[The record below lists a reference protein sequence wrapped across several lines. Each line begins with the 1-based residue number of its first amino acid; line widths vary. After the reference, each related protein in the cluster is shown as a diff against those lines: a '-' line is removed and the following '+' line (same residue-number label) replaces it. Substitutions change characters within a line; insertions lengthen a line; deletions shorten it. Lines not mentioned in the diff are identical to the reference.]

1 MHATII
7 WHAQDVIYMLDFL
20 LVIPTFNEEA
30 FIREMIS
37 SSNRLLSKMYRNYKI
52 VIIDAHSV
60 DSTIDIVKEMSRRIP
75 KVEILESGIR
85 GKRGRDVLYGM
96 HGFNSKLYCYM
107 DADLGPSVSY
117 IKDLVKKQRIGYD
130 VVLASRYSLGSKL
143 RRPPLRKAF
152 SRTYNIM
159 INLIFG
165 DNVTD
170 HQCGFKLF
178 SKKAFNE
185 IYRYSEENHWTWDT
199 ETILIAH
206 YKKMRMCEVPIRWSE
221 RRNRRT
227 GIIRLLKD
235 VYIFVPSLIRLF
247 YRFRI
252 SRSF

>member
-1 MHATII
+1 MRA
-7 WHAQDVIYMLDFL
+7 VIHMLDFL
-20 LVIPTFNEEA
+20 LVIPTFNEEK
-30 FIREMIS
+30 FIKEMIS
-37 SSNRLLSKMYRNYKI
+37 NSDRLLSKMYKNYKI

-60 DSTIDIVKEMSRRIP
+60 DSTIDIVKDISRRIQ

-96 HGFNSKLYCYM
+96 RKFNSKLYCYI
-107 DADLGPSVSY
+107 DADLSPSVSY
-117 IKDLVKKQRIGYD
+117 IKDLVRKQRSGYD
-130 VVLASRYSLGSKL
+130 VVLASRYGLGSKL
-143 RRPPLRKAF
+143 WRPPLRKAF
-152 SRTYNIM
+152 SRAYNIM
-159 INLIFG
+159 VNLIFG
-165 DNVTD
+165 DKVTD

-185 IYRYSEENHWTWDT
+185 IYRDSEEDHWAWDT
-199 ETILIAH
+199 EAILIAY
-206 YKKMRMCEVPIRWSE
+206 YKKMKMCEVPIRWNE

-235 VYIFVPSLIRLF
+235 ICIFVPSLIRLF